1 MIHLN
6 RTFCADTFN
15 FNILFLF
22 FIYLY
27 CISLRKE
34 SELYLRKL
42 AINFFLKNKISEGSQ
57 VRLALHLK
65 RSKDLHIKYYIQFR
79 KLIYL

>member
-22 FIYLY
+22 FFYLY

-42 AINFFLKNKISEGSQ
+42 AINFFFEQIKWAKE
-57 VRLALHLK
+57 VK
-65 RSKDLHIKYYIQFR
+65 YDLHCI
-79 KLIYL
+79 